1 MTGKTGNWNRWGWC
15 DPGDEQRRA
24 PKSMMS
30 SPQGLAMKSSSTTA
44 FERQDHAR
52 SPVTSVG
59 VLVSQH
65 TPQKKLHLYG
75 ILPFIT
81 GKFTCYSRRYQV
93 SWSPRHHQHLGQIVP
108 FLVPQLCL
116 FLSPLDT
123 SSQWLALREFYWI
136 FIIKHGWFLQT
147 IINNMD
153 LTWYQ

>member
-1 MTGKTGNWNRWGWC
+1 MTGKTGSPGVPTINHRWGRWNPALLRTSRSC
-15 DPGDEQRRA
+15 LEPHCQYHINSWYAQASGCWFPNTP
-24 PKSMMS
+24 PK
-30 SPQGLAMKSSSTTA
+30 
-44 FERQDHAR
+44 
-52 SPVTSVG
+52 
-59 VLVSQH
+59 
-65 TPQKKLHLYG
+65 KKIHLYG

-93 SWSPRHHQHLGQIVP
+93 SWSPPRHHQHLGQIVP

-123 SSQWLALREFYWI
+123 SSQWLGLREFYGF
-136 FIIKHGWFLQT
+136 FIIKHGWILQT

>member
-1 MTGKTGNWNRWGWC
+1 MTGKTGS
-15 DPGDEQRRA
+15 PGVPTIQ
-24 PKSMMS
+24 P
-30 SPQGLAMKSSSTTA
+30 PLGAMKSSTTA
-44 FERQDHAR
+44 NVKIMLGATLPISYKFMIC
-52 SPVTSVG
+52 TSVG

-65 TPQKKLHLYG
+65 PPQKKKIHLYG

-93 SWSPRHHQHLGQIVP
+93 SWSPPRHHQHLGQIVP

-123 SSQWLALREFYWI
+123 SSQWLGLREFYGF
-136 FIIKHGWFLQT
+136 FIIKHGWILQT